1 MAGYVMKT
9 SIYKFILRGKLTTIR
24 IVIDTAYICR
34 KGSKDKETQH
44 LT

>member
-9 SIYKFILRGKLTTIR
+9 SICKFILRGKLTTIR